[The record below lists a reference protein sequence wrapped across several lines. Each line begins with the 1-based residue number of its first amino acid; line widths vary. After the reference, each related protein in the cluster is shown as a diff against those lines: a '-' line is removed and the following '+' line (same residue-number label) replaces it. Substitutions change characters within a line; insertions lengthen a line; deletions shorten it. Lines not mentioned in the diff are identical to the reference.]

1 MSAIDKINIIGGS
14 STDLSRDV
22 MHTMTQLEESLGE
35 TMGFN
40 VKDVLSNLLDKGGIN
55 SNDLADNLADDENLV
70 IEDATS

>member
-1 MSAIDKINIIGGS
+1 MEVSQISQEMLCILWHSLKK
-14 STDLSRDV
+14 
-22 MHTMTQLEESLGE
+22 LGE

-55 SNDLADNLADDENLV
+55 SNDLADDENLV